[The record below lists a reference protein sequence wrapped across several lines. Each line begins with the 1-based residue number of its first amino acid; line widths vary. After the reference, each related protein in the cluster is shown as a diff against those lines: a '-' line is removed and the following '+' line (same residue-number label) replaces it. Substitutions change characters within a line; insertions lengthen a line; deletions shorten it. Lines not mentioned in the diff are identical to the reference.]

1 MEVIVNVN
9 ENNGSAG
16 PVPIKSGWQ
25 GLDRAEAKL
34 MELFRGMADHN
45 GFSELRVEVNL
56 LKKGK
61 KDVVLFSGK
70 QYHFVLKPINAPAEK
85 EN

>member
-1 MEVIVNVN
+1 MS

-16 PVPIKSGWQ
+16 PARTDTQSGGWQ

-61 KDVVLFSGK
+61 KDVVLSSGK
-70 QYHFVLKPINAPAEK
+70 DFHFVLKPINAPAEK